1 MNMAL
6 QKQILGRSDRKKQK
20 TRTDLLNTAYRLM
33 SKDGVDE
40 TTIAEISELSDV
52 AFGTFYNYF
61 KSKDEIAACV
71 LDGVIKDLGERL
83 AEATKHLRE
92 TDPAAAQAVSTRI
105 VLREMITSPMW
116 RSWLKKT
123 DLLVERMTVGFYDY
137 AKRNTMLAIQAGDY
151 NLDEKD
157 VDTAHS
163 QHTWMMVGG
172 VKSILDE
179 QATGVDE
186 NKVVEGV
193 LCSKG
198 LPRER
203 ARELTA
209 LPLPKISPHQI
220 DFSCPEKVPEYS

>member
-1 MNMAL
+1 MDMAL
-6 QKQILGRSDRKKQK
+6 QKKPLGRSERKKQK

-71 LDGVIKDLGERL
+71 LDCVIKDLGGRL
-83 AEATKHLRE
+83 AEATEHLRA
-92 TDPAAAQAVSTRI
+92 TDPAAAQAISMRI
-105 VLREMITSPMW
+105 VLREMLTSPMW

-123 DLLVERMTVGFYDY
+123 DLLVERMNVGFYDY
-137 AKRNTMLAIQAGDY
+137 AERNTMLAIQAGDY
-151 NLDEKD
+151 DLDEKD
-157 VDTAHS
+157 VDTVLS

-172 VKSILDE
+172 VKSILDK
-179 QATGVDE
+179 QTTGINE
-186 NKVVEGV
+186 KKVVEGV

-198 LPRER
+198 LPRKR
-203 ARELTA
+203 ARELTV
-209 LPLPKISPHQI
+209 LPLPKIPPHQI
-220 DFSCPEKVPEYS
+220 DFSYL

>member
-1 MNMAL
+1 MNTVL
-6 QKQILGRSDRKKQK
+6 QKQPLSRSERKKQK
-20 TRTDLLNTAYRLM
+20 TRADLLNTAYRLM

-61 KSKDEIAACV
+61 KNKDEIAACV
-71 LDGVIKDLGERL
+71 LDCVIKDLGERL
-83 AEATKHLRE
+83 ADATKHLRA
-92 TDPAAAQAVSTRI
+92 TDPAAAQAISMRI

-123 DLLVERMTVGFYDY
+123 DLLVERMTVGFYDH
-137 AKRNTMLAIQAGDY
+137 AKRNTLLAIQAGNYD
-151 NLDEKD
+151 LDEKD

-172 VKSILDE
+172 VKSILDNQVIGINE
-179 QATGVDE
+179 K
-186 NKVVEGV
+186 NVVEGV

-198 LPRER
+198 LPLER

-209 LPLPKISPHQI
+209 LPLPKIPPLQI
-220 DFSCPEKVPEYS
+220 DFSYP